1 MNSLEDDTRAA
12 LVLFSILFFFFLFLP
27 GYVFRVHVETQVFV
41 SPIHVMSDP
50 FRPRRV
56 VPLFFPPR
64 ACNSIS
70 SGI

>member
-12 LVLFSILFFFFLFLP
+12 LVLFSILFLFFLFLP

-41 SPIHVMSDP
+41 GPIHVMSDP
-50 FRPRRV
+50 FRP
-56 VPLFFPPR
+56 PFFPPMPR

-70 SGI
+70 GGI